1 MHVGLNLVYLTP
13 RATGG
18 TETVARELIP
28 ELVAAAPQHR
38 FTAFVN
44 RDTIGTPGPWSDLV
58 DAVEVPVRALNRI
71 EWVRGEQQLLPGL
84 ARRAGIDLLHSL
96 ANTSPV
102 WGRFRRVVTIHDLIY
117 HVVPDA
123 RTGIRARGMR
133 ALVPLAARRCDR
145 IIVDAAATR
154 ADLERLVGISPGK
167 VDVVPLGFGRPGG
180 EIEPMPE
187 PALRRRLDA
196 AARPIVLSASAKLPH
211 KNLIRLLDA
220 LALLPTPRPLLV
232 LPGYP
237 TPHEAELAAHAARLG
252 ISDDVRLLGWV
263 SDEELEGLYAA
274 AAAFVFPSLYEGFGL
289 PVLEAMARGVPVACS
304 DRGALAEVSGDAALH
319 FDPAA
324 TASIAGAIQALLS
337 DQALA
342 QRLRELG
349 RTRAARYSWGA
360 TAQGTLASYDRALGS
375 LASDE
380 RALDSDA

>member
-1 MHVGLNLVYLTP
+1 VGLNLIYLTP
-13 RATGG
+13 GATGG
-18 TETVARELIP
+18 TETVARQLIP

-44 RDTIGTPGPWSDLV
+44 RDTVGTSGPWSDV
-58 DAVEVPVRALNRI
+58 IEAVEVPVRALNRADWI
-71 EWVRGEQQLLPGL
+71 RGEQQMLPGL

-117 HVVPDA
+117 HVVPES
-123 RTGIRARGMR
+123 RSGIRSRGMR
-133 ALVPLAARRCDR
+133 VLVPLAARRCQR

-154 ADLERLVGISPGK
+154 TDLERLVGISPSR

-180 EIEPMPE
+180 GTEPMAE
-187 PALRRRLDA
+187 RALRDRLGA
-196 AARPIVLSASAKLPH
+196 GERPIVLSASAKLPH
-211 KNLIRLLDA
+211 KNLTRLIEA
-220 LALLPTPRPLLV
+220 LASLPAPRPLLV

-237 TPHEAELAAHAARLG
+237 TPHEAQLAARAADLG
-252 ISDDVRLLGWV
+252 VADDVRLLGWV

-289 PVLEAMARGVPVACS
+289 PVLEAMARGLPVACS

-319 FDPAA
+319 FDPEA
-324 TASIAGAIQALLS
+324 TESIAGAIQALLN

-342 QRLRELG
+342 QRHRERG
-349 RTRAARYSWGA
+349 RLRAARFSWRA
-360 TAQGTLASYDRALGS
+360 AAEGTLASY
-375 LASDE
+375 E
-380 RALDSDA
+380 RALRPDA